1 MATSPV
7 RDGRIRSHAAPFSFV
22 RDGTPTASSNNP
34 TDESAGYFR
43 SSRSS
48 LAGLCADLVAR
59 YFGTWNSE
67 RGMKSIRGSRPRTI
81 SPPPRNSSTPAAT
94 TAATKNSP
102 TPNAPSLVCSRRHT
116 TPSGNANSVLSTS
129 PTLRRRRYVGLTS
142 SIHPNPERV
151 AARRGHN
158 AVGVVDL
165 FAHTQGSRRRQ
176 PWAFSQSSVG
186 ASISPAGR
194 TILAQRFNAGF
205 AGEMATSPVRDDRI
219 HSHAA
224 RLLSSLMGLRPPCPT
239 IPPMNRWA
247 IFVRPSR
254 DFGPTSTSTAPTTL
268 KRGIR
273 SAELEIFVEI
283 A

>member
-1 MATSPV
+1 MAKSPV

-102 TPNAPSLVCSRRHT
+102 TPNAPSSVCSRRHA
-116 TPSGNANSVLSTS
+116 TPSGLPGT
-129 PTLRRRRYVGLTS
+129 PT
-142 SIHPNPERV
+142 
-151 AARRGHN
+151 
-158 AVGVVDL
+158 
-165 FAHTQGSRRRQ
+165 
-176 PWAFSQSSVG
+176 AFC
-186 ASISPAGR
+186 PP
-194 TILAQRFNAGF
+194 AQRCG
-205 AGEMATSPVRDDRI
+205 
-219 HSHAA
+219 HAA
-224 RLLSSLMGLRPPCPT
+224 TLGVDEGGITTRNGLRLGVATTPLALRICPNVH
-239 IPPMNRWA
+239 PR
-247 IFVRPSR
+247 
-254 DFGPTSTSTAPTTL
+254 
-268 KRGIR
+268 
-273 SAELEIFVEI
+273 
-283 A
+283 